1 MSRACRNT
9 TKIILAVAGFDP
21 SSGAGVTLD
30 LRVIQNH
37 GHHGMGLITA
47 LTSQNT
53 QKINQIHCPSSRF
66 LSEQY
71 RILREDVTFSGIKIG
86 MIGCREN
93 IGVVGEILSD
103 NLDLPLVIDPV
114 FKSSSE
120 KWLIEKEAIS
130 DYICGIK
137 GKASLLTPNLA
148 EAGWISGM
156 EVGNLSQMQKSAE
169 KIFALTSIPCLI
181 KGGHLPDS
189 NIDILFDGRDT
200 FRFENEKLPQSVHG
214 TGCFLSASIL
224 CYLVD
229 GISLDQA
236 VSLGIKD
243 THHAINGAFKLGKGQ
258 LIFGDIP

>member
-1 MSRACRNT
+1 M
-9 TKIILAVAGFDP
+9 IILAVAGFDP

-30 LRVIQNH
+30 LKVIQNH
-37 GHHGMGLITA
+37 GHHGLGLVTS

-53 QKINQIHCPSSRF
+53 QKIKQIHCPSGRF

-71 RILREDVTFSGIKIG
+71 RMLREDMTISGIKIG

-93 IGVVGEILSD
+93 IGVIEEILSD
-103 NLDLPLVIDPV
+103 NPDLPIVIDPV

-120 KWLIEKEAIS
+120 KWLIEKEAIP
-130 DYICGIK
+130 DYIARIK

-156 EVGNLSQMQKSAE
+156 EVDTLSQMCKSAE

-181 KGGHLPDS
+181 KGGHLLES
-189 NIDILFDGRDT
+189 NIDILFDGKDA

-214 TGCFLSASIL
+214 TGCFLSTSIL
-224 CYLVD
+224 CYLVK
-229 GISLDQA
+229 GTPLDQA
-236 VSLGIKD
+236 ASLGIKD
-243 THHAINGAFKLGKGQ
+243 THYAIRGAFKLGKGR
-258 LIFGDIP
+258 LVFGDIP